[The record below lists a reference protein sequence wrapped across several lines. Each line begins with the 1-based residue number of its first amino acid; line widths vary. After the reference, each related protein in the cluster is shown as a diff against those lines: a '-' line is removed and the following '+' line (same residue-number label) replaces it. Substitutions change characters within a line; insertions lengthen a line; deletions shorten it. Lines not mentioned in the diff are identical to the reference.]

1 MASFVS
7 RSLDSLK
14 ERLTFVSQ
22 EEEEEEEEDII
33 KVAAASIYAGTS
45 PTSDI
50 QNTKA

>member
-14 ERLTFVSQ
+14 EKLSFVDQ
-22 EEEEEEEEDII
+22 EEEEDEEDII

>member
-14 ERLTFVSQ
+14 EKLSFVDQ
-22 EEEEEEEEDII
+22 EEEEEEEDII